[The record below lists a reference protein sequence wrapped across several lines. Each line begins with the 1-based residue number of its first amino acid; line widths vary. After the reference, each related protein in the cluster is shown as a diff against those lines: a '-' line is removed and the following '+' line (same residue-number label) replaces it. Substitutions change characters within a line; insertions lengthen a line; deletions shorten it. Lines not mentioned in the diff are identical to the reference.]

1 MKMTSIRMIDTM
13 DADTYYLDDGR
24 CIILDRP
31 CTRGDCRSCAFAFAK
46 FTEKKTTTTTTT
58 TPKK

>member
-1 MKMTSIRMIDTM
+1 MNLTTISMTDTM

-24 CIILDRP
+24 CIVLDRP

-46 FTEKKTTTTTTT
+46 FTEKKTTTTTT
-58 TPKK
+58 PKK

>member
-1 MKMTSIRMIDTM
+1 MNLMTISMIDTM

-46 FTEKKTTTTTTT
+46 FSEKKTTTTQ
-58 TPKK
+58 KK

>member
-1 MKMTSIRMIDTM
+1 MTISMIDTM

-46 FTEKKTTTTTTT
+46 FTEKKTTTT
-58 TPKK
+58 PKK

>member
-1 MKMTSIRMIDTM
+1 MNLMTISMIDTM

-31 CTRGDCRSCAFAFAK
+31 CTRGDCRSCVFAFAK
-46 FTEKKTTTTTTT
+46 FTEKKTTTTTT
-58 TPKK
+58 PKK

>member
-1 MKMTSIRMIDTM
+1 MKMTSIRTIDKM

-24 CIILDRP
+24 CIIIDRP
-31 CTRGDCRSCAFAFAK
+31 CTRGDCRTCAFAFAK
-46 FTEKKTTTTTTT
+46 FSEKKTPT